1 MPTIIAR
8 TSRTST
14 VSPPNVDKPKKFPH
28 VVKDMI
34 VKSPKHGSHH
44 TITKR
49 TETHVT
55 FVGPEPLP
63 GWKPRKRG
71 QKPAM
76 RQGVVRTLPVDK
88 FMREFGISPRP
99 PAPKVAPPPAPEPEP
114 EVAKEPEHAHA
125 AETHQEHATAA
136 SAPAPVA
143 ATPAPATPATA
154 TPAPELTPKA

>member
-28 VVKDMI
+28 VVKDVI
-34 VKSPKHGSHH
+34 VKHPKHGSHS

-76 RQGVVRTLPVDK
+76 RQGVVRTLPVEK
-88 FMREFGISPRP
+88 FMREFGVPARP
-99 PAPKVAPPPAPEPEP
+99 PVTAKPAAKIAPKTAEPAIAHVEHAAAPAAAPAVAPAVTVAAAEPEPEP
-114 EVAKEPEHAHA
+114 EPEPEHPHADPAHEA
-125 AETHQEHATAA
+125 
-136 SAPAPVA
+136 
-143 ATPAPATPATA
+143 
-154 TPAPELTPKA
+154 